1 MHGCRQTGSHRSL
14 FFRPAVCIFRKL
26 RYLGIYVDF
35 PGELVPEHIFFPCIQ
50 AETAGK
56 RLPGQLWTGYR
67 CWQVPRHS
75 ASSGKSSPKRKQNS
89 QVYNKGLVLRALS
102 AKRCS
107 CLKQTVG
114 ADNHENHRREK
125 GQKSIGSRI
134 GGQRLHIAGSLTPP
148 LPQQPPAIWFSVPVP
163 LPCCFLKVLWGS
175 LSIH

>member
-56 RLPGQLWTGYR
+56 RYQDGCGQDTD
-67 CWQVPRHS
+67 
-75 ASSGKSSPKRKQNS
+75 AGKSRSILLHPVNHPRNGNKILRFII
-89 QVYNKGLVLRALS
+89 KGLVFAERFQQSDAP
-102 AKRCS
+102 R
-107 CLKQTVG
+107 LKQTVG

-134 GGQRLHIAGSLTPP
+134 GSQRLHIAGS
-148 LPQQPPAIWFSVPVP
+148 
-163 LPCCFLKVLWGS
+163 
-175 LSIH
+175 